1 MHRTKNTSQVKR
13 SYVVAF
19 LWLWV
24 SLGLTNFLASATSVS
39 AGRRPVSSKNPQIM
53 SKSARFSSKMD
64 CRAQSDPVWIR
75 NDCHEGFL
83 SVISD
88 RRVVALNS
96 KINQHDD
103 LVQLRMESCT
113 SKNGSLWESVRTRL
127 YSESQKRYICFNR
140 RGHLRS
146 VPKSRA
152 DRMGNLCAFYE
163 RALTSRR
170 HQKYGHSNP
179 PNGPYFNLQS
189 AHNPRWYMGFG
200 PTTPKGRRRH
210 GLRYSPQGHALSL
223 PRRMGRHDRRVRPK
237 ARCDFRFYKGHFR
250 SRKTPEV
257 SQSSPWAGIFRKIEL
272 QDHKENSVVRESY
285 SKGASSSS
293 KKSHQNKWRSKNRL
307 MHGKKNRQKSPH
319 RISRP

>member
-1 MHRTKNTSQVKR
+1 MKFTIFFPLQ
-13 SYVVAF
+13 
-19 LWLWV
+19 
-24 SLGLTNFLASATSVS
+24 
-39 AGRRPVSSKNPQIM
+39 
-53 SKSARFSSKMD
+53 
-64 CRAQSDPVWIR
+64 
-75 NDCHEGFL
+75 
-83 SVISD
+83 
-88 RRVVALNS
+88 
-96 KINQHDD
+96 
-103 LVQLRMESCT
+103 
-113 SKNGSLWESVRTRL
+113 
-127 YSESQKRYICFNR
+127 
-140 RGHLRS
+140 
-146 VPKSRA
+146 PKSRA